1 MLPSA
6 AFGDAVTD
14 LTATPATSCGARP
27 GTRFCGQCGT
37 PLGTDARFCPAFG
50 TPLDTGAAPE
60 TPAAV
65 DAPGGNRAPWVVAVA
80 LSVAATAFTIAAA
93 RGRDGL
99 PSNPLAANQPP
110 VAAPFAGG
118 GGGGTGGTPPDISNL
133 TPRERFARLNDR
145 VMNAA
150 QSGDT
155 STVIQ
160 FWPMAQQSYAMLP
173 EGDRDIDARYHMA
186 TLYLL
191 IGQFTEVLALAD
203 TIHAEA
209 PDNLM
214 GWYLRAAVGDLDN
227 KPDLAR
233 DARAAFVRNYDREIA
248 TGRQEYED
256 HRDLLRQF
264 KDSPATP

>member
-1 MLPSA
+1 M
-6 AFGDAVTD
+6 TY
-14 LTATPATSCGARP
+14 LTATPATTCGARA

-37 PLGTDARFCPAFG
+37 PLGADARFCPSFG
-50 TPLDTGAAPE
+50 TPIDADSAKPSAHGAA
-60 TPAAV
+60 
-65 DAPGGNRAPWVVAVA
+65 DAPGANRAAWIVA
-80 LSVAATAFTIAAA
+80 LTLSIVATAFTISAA

-99 PSNPLAANQPP
+99 PSNPLAGNQAP

-118 GGGGTGGTPPDISNL
+118 GSGGTPPDISNL

-173 EGDRDIDARYHMA
+173 EGDRDVDARYHMA

-209 PDNLM
+209 PNNLM
-214 GWYLRAAVGDLDN
+214 GWYLRAAVGDLDK

-233 DARAAFVRNYDREIA
+233 DGRAAFLRNYDREIA
-248 TGRQEYED
+248 SNRQEYKD
-256 HRDLLRQF
+256 HKELLEQF
-264 KDSPATP
+264 KNTANGEP

>member
-1 MLPSA
+1 M
-6 AFGDAVTD
+6 TD
-14 LTATPATSCGARP
+14 LTATPATTCGARA

-37 PLGTDARFCPAFG
+37 PLGADARFCPTFG
-50 TPLDTGAAPE
+50 TPLETSAAPGA
-60 TPAAV
+60 PAPAE
-65 DAPGGNRAPWVVAVA
+65 AGSRTPWVLAAA
-80 LSVAATAFTIAAA
+80 LSIAATAFTITAA
-93 RGRDGL
+93 RARDGL
-99 PSNPLAANQPP
+99 PSNPLAANQAP

-118 GGGGTGGTPPDISNL
+118 GSGGGTPPDITNL

-160 FWPMAQQSYAMLP
+160 FWPMAQQSYTLLP
-173 EGDRDIDARYHMA
+173 EGDRDVDARYHMA

-233 DARAAFVRNYDREIA
+233 EARAAFVRNYDREIA

-264 KDSPATP
+264 KDSPGAP

>member
-1 MLPSA
+1 M
-6 AFGDAVTD
+6 TD
-14 LTATPATSCGARP
+14 LTATTCGART

-37 PLGTDARFCPAFG
+37 PLGADARFCPSFG
-50 TPLDTGAAPE
+50 TPLDASHAAQG
-60 TPAAV
+60 
-65 DAPGGNRAPWVVAVA
+65 APGSTEPSSGSRTPWIIAIA
-80 LSVAATAFTIAAA
+80 LSVVATAFTISAA
-93 RGRDGL
+93 RARDGL
-99 PSNPLAANQPP
+99 PSNPLAANQAP

-118 GGGGTGGTPPDISNL
+118 GGGGTPPDISNL
-133 TPRERFARLNDR
+133 TPREAFARLNDR

-173 EGDRDIDARYHMA
+173 EGDRDVDARYHMA

-209 PDNLM
+209 PNNLM
-214 GWYLRAAVGDLDN
+214 GWYLRAAVGDLDQ

-233 DARAAFVRNYDREIA
+233 TARVAFVKAYEREIA
-248 TGRQEYED
+248 TDRQEYKD
-256 HRDLLRQF
+256 HADLLRQF
-264 KDSPATP
+264 KDSANSEP

>member
-1 MLPSA
+1 
-6 AFGDAVTD
+6 VTD
-14 LTATPATSCGARP
+14 LTATPATTCGARA

-37 PLGTDARFCPAFG
+37 PLGADARFCPSFG
-50 TPLDTGAAPE
+50 TPLDAGSAAPGAPTTADATGTSR
-60 TPAAV
+60 TP
-65 DAPGGNRAPWVVAVA
+65 WIVAIA
-80 LSVAATAFTIAAA
+80 LSVAATAFTISAA
-93 RGRDGL
+93 RARDGL
-99 PSNPLAANQPP
+99 PSNPLAANQAP
-110 VAAPFAGG
+110 VAAPFA
-118 GGGGTGGTPPDISNL
+118 GGGTGGTPPDISNL

-145 VMNAA
+145 VMTAA

-173 EGDRDIDARYHMA
+173 EGDRDVDARYHMA

-214 GWYLRAAVGDLDN
+214 GWYLRAAVGDLDK

-233 DARAAFVRNYDREIA
+233 EARAAFVRNYDREIA
-248 TGRQEYED
+248 ADRQEYKD
-256 HRDLLRQF
+256 HKELLEQF
-264 KDSPATP
+264 KNTANSEP